1 MDKLL
6 ILSLVVNIFFI
17 LLLIYLIKSPDTCID
32 YPLYNNI
39 LLSNIPFKSGD
50 LLLFSHSS
58 CNIITRTLGNIFYS
72 HFGIVVEKEGRFYSM
87 ELVEDDYV
95 SPGIKKKNLI
105 LVPIEERITNYSG
118 KVYFKELKN
127 KLENHQKDK
136 LIEISSRDIRF
147 TTLNNCG
154 SFISDVLD
162 EIGVKKKINHMLFW
176 KIHDSIIYSD
186 KFNTPILISPDT
198 LMINNIK
205 NNKTMNLCS

>member
-1 MDKLL
+1 
-6 ILSLVVNIFFI
+6 
-17 LLLIYLIKSPDTCID
+17 
-32 YPLYNNI
+32 
-39 LLSNIPFKSGD
+39 
-50 LLLFSHSS
+50 
-58 CNIITRTLGNIFYS
+58 
-72 HFGIVVEKEGRFYSM
+72 M

-105 LVPIEERITNYSG
+105 LVPIEKRITNYSG

-162 EIGVKKKINHMLFW
+162 ELDVKKKINHMLFW

-186 KFNTPILISPDT
+186 KFNTPI
-198 LMINNIK
+198 
-205 NNKTMNLCS
+205 